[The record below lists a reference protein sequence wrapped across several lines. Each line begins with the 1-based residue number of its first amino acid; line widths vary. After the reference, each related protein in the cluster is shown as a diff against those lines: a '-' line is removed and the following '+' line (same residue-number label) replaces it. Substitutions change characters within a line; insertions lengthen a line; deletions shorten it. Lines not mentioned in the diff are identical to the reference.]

1 MQKIL
6 IIPDSLWGSDSGHRS
21 TQFLAKALSDSG
33 MQVGIFSSNKDED
46 SNSESFLKRNNVS
59 FFLKSPYRFIHQF
72 FDFSVSQEFKK
83 VINEFKPDHVLY
95 FGTISNKV
103 FTKYLIKKKIPY
115 YYLPLTTEYYCLKDF
130 AGTEDGT
137 CYKCIKGNYMHAY
150 KNKCIEGKN
159 KNLILIKKAIERTIS
174 RNRIKNADKIIAY
187 SNSQLEV
194 LEQYGAITKNAV
206 KTPIFFNAEHLKE
219 ITSSKGDYFAV
230 IGQCT
235 SAKGWHFIPSIIRN
249 TQNIKF
255 KLIIYK
261 EDIAKAFIE
270 RYKIQDL
277 ISAGSVEVVSGLEN
291 HSDVLDVIANSRGVL
306 ITSVYPS
313 TGEFSLLESL
323 CLSKPVIVFDAGIH
337 KEIFKDKENALIS
350 EVGDIEKFSNDIKN
364 LYSDDILWDKLSI
377 GSKNVFNQLTN
388 FDNFNDTLEEILRKK
403 P

>member
-1 MQKIL
+1 M
-6 IIPDSLWGSDSGHRS
+6 
-21 TQFLAKALSDSG
+21 
-33 MQVGIFSSNKDED
+33 
-46 SNSESFLKRNNVS
+46 
-59 FFLKSPYRFIHQF
+59 
-72 FDFSVSQEFKK
+72 
-83 VINEFKPDHVLY
+83 
-95 FGTISNKV
+95 
-103 FTKYLIKKKIPY
+103 
-115 YYLPLTTEYYCLKDF
+115 
-130 AGTEDGT
+130 
-137 CYKCIKGNYMHAY
+137 
-150 KNKCIEGKN
+150 
-159 KNLILIKKAIERTIS
+159 
-174 RNRIKNADKIIAY
+174 
-187 SNSQLEV
+187 
-194 LEQYGAITKNAV
+194 
-206 KTPIFFNAEHLKE
+206 
-219 ITSSKGDYFAV
+219 
-230 IGQCT
+230 
-235 SAKGWHFIPSIIRN
+235 SI
-249 TQNIKF
+249 NIKF

-323 CLSKPVIVFDAGIH
+323 GLSKPVIVFDAGIH